1 MNKLYQKVHVNG
13 LQQERVDYN
22 ENCSNLDRLV
32 IIMNRELIKASIIA
46 LWGTLLMWFI
56 ANYFDKGITVT
67 APVINVTPEMN
78 EHNEQIKRTLNE

>member
-1 MNKLYQKVHVNG
+1 
-13 LQQERVDYN
+13 VDYN